1 MAIQRMTGDSQD
13 QGVIL
18 PASADTGDFA
28 IFYDTANEYWLAY
41 ELQRDFLSSP
51 RAYAIARLCLGPEGW
66 AVLTDGAEEPGPTGL
81 SVLSE
86 APWHLQLR
94 SEHRLLEISA
104 QSLTLE
110 ATRYQQAGAA
120 VALLEA
126 LQVKDAFAANPCGE
140 PL

>member
-13 QGVIL
+13 QGVVL

-51 RAYAIARLCLGPEGW
+51 RAYAIARVYLGPEGW
-66 AVLTDGAEEPGPTGL
+66 AVLTDGAEEPGPRGL

-94 SEHRLLEISA
+94 SEHRLLEIGA
-104 QSLTLE
+104 QSLTLG
-110 ATRYQQAGAA
+110 ATRYQHAGAA

-126 LQVKDAFAANPCGE
+126 LQVKDAFAVSPCEE